1 LDTFVFYNTNTD
13 LENFELSYEGKM
25 DTIKIKTSK
34 FNKSNLSKIKA
45 ESNLILP
52 QDEFKLKAD
61 QAISEIDY
69 SKVTASFAMD
79 SSNFKID
86 PSKPNYLIANIPNTG
101 KREFIYLDSLAIR
114 LQDSSGT
121 HRDTFYV
128 DFYSKDRLA
137 NLEITIDSLIENEQY
152 IFQLYAD
159 KKVVI
164 ENIFTTKSPA
174 QLLEINNIIPGKYHV
189 ILMANSRIESGLE
202 IKS

>member
-1 LDTFVFYNTNTD
+1 
-13 LENFELSYEGKM
+13 
-25 DTIKIKTSK
+25 
-34 FNKSNLSKIKA
+34 
-45 ESNLILP
+45 
-52 QDEFKLKAD
+52 
-61 QAISEIDY
+61 
-69 SKVTASFAMD
+69 MD

-164 ENIFTTKSPA
+164 ENIFTTKSST
-174 QLLEINNIIPGKYHV
+174 QLLEINNIVPGKYHV
-189 ILMANSRIESGLE
+189 KLIQDSNKNMHWDPANFKDKKMPEEVFSWQIQELRADWKL
-202 IKS
+202 KVDLKP